1 MAHNRSKS
9 QQNYKMQGHPTLPR
23 LHKTGFKR
31 WLSQYTEC
39 RVSVYTQNPWRA
51 GGSDEVG
58 KKGAQKDFGV
68 HLEVDV
74 AIAVESWDFF
84 FGENVAIALTP
95 ASVRHSLD
103 SSSKNRSQETR
114 DRTHSSYLRGR
125 LSARGSQ
132 SAWEE
137 TDADARQGEPSR
149 GCNADARARLVW
161 HGASGG
167 VREGGTV
174 VAPG

>member
-23 LHKTGFKR
+23 FHKTGFKR

-125 LSARGSQ
+125 LCERVPIRMGRNRRRRATRG
-132 SAWEE
+132 AK
-137 TDADARQGEPSR
+137 SR
-149 GCNADARARLVW
+149 V
-161 HGASGG
+161 
-167 VREGGTV
+167 
-174 VAPG
+174 